1 MILASEGL
9 NLTLKTQI
17 KSNLTWEPLHMI
29 HTRHL
34 MTLTLEV
41 PSSVDLGQTPRGGRK
56 IAHISGGHFE
66 GEKIKGT
73 VMAAPGGDWLTLRSD
88 GVLSLDVRITLK
100 THDQALIFMSY
111 QGVRHGPP
119 EVIERLNKGE
129 RVPSED
135 YYFRMAP
142 VFETGSEA
150 YGWLNR
156 SLFVATG
163 NREPSGP
170 VYQIYEIL

>member
-1 MILASEGL
+1 
-9 NLTLKTQI
+9 
-17 KSNLTWEPLHMI
+17 MI

-66 GEKIKGT
+66 GEVIQGT
-73 VMAAPGGDWLTLRSD
+73 VLAAPGGDWLTLRSD
-88 GVLSLDVRITLK
+88 GVLSLDVRITLE
-100 THDQALIFMSY
+100 TSDHALIFMSY
-111 QGVRHGPP
+111 QGLRHGSA
-119 EVIERLNKGE
+119 EVIERLNRGE
-129 RVPSED
+129 RVASTD

-142 VFETGSEA
+142 VFETGSEQ
-150 YGWLNR
+150 YNWMNR

-163 NREPSGP
+163 SREPTGP